1 MSDRVWTVAGFEAGE
16 KVFERTIPVDA
27 IAESDV
33 KGLLQRLAARGLSEE
48 DVVSRLARVG
58 PPQRRRSALDELDGD
73 AFGFTTSQAAGRYY
87 VATLGETE

>member
-1 MSDRVWTVAGFEAGE
+1 MSDRVWTVAGYEAGE

-48 DVVSRLARVG
+48 DVVSASLG
-58 PPQRRRSALDELDGD
+58 SDHRSGALGLDELDGD

>member
-1 MSDRVWTVAGFEAGE
+1 MSDRVWTVAGYEAGE

-48 DVVSRLARVG
+48 DVISASLGSDHRSGALRARRA
-58 PPQRRRSALDELDGD
+58 RRRRLRLHHRARRP
-73 AFGFTTSQAAGRYY
+73 AATTSPRSARR
-87 VATLGETE
+87 E